1 MNRGQYTQEIGK
13 KYGIG
18 KEELRLL
25 PYFQYLLINHMPV
38 DPNKINE
45 TERSILQKWRNENK
59 ITFSSTE
66 PCTCTRTFWDWMN
79 NILWDSY
86 VPKDDSNP
94 TKILALTIIRNRP
107 CENEQWAE
115 IIGLEYHTDEDLKP
129 DIKQVLIKRI
139 QNILATKTGWKLNY
153 EACCDFNWGDF
164 MMNIKAFE
172 SQGIIE
178 DPHQAER
185 YETISV
191 NTDEVLSTFEIDAT
205 LRTYDIH
212 NMPFKEFPVT
222 VDMETGT
229 IALKNFDDEQFI
241 EDKYD
246 KFVFADILTKN
257 NEVLQADLGNMTLD
271 KN

>member
-1 MNRGQYTQEIGK
+1 MQRGQYTPELK
-13 KYGIG
+13 TKYGIQS
-18 KEELRLL
+18 EELRLL

-94 TKILALTIIRNRP
+94 TKVLALTIIRNRP

-129 DIKQVLIKRI
+129 DIKSVLIKRI
-139 QNILATKTGWKLNY
+139 QNILATKAGWKLNY

-172 SQGIIE
+172 NQGIIE

-212 NMPFKEFPVT
+212 NIPFKEFPVT
-222 VDMETGT
+222 VDMETGA

-246 KFVFADILTKN
+246 KFVFADILTQN
-257 NEVLQADLGNMTLD
+257 NEVLQADLGNMALD
-271 KN
+271 RD